1 MSKITAISQD
11 YDGCFSL
18 IPEGNI
24 EIFVEQYKTVLS
36 RHYET
41 KRSWFAQK
49 GDPDLLIK
57 QQIEKVCSDMTETFR
72 QSRSQFLAYINESVT
87 ADAELVRMYVGSDR
101 QSYQADK
108 ENDEAN
114 HNGSVYR
121 ALIEFCE
128 QQNKITP
135 KDWQL
140 EPLLAAD
147 RYDARSGINRDELRG
162 RALRLM
168 ETPQAPQLGYDA
180 MKVGPS
186 FIDMDKKKRASKWPV
201 LLNQMWDLYR
211 ENPGHELE
219 FHFID
224 DRDDVLLDIE
234 THLKTNIAELP
245 PGMVV
250 KLSKF
255 DYVSIYNHYEPEGRP
270 SLSVLAE
277 FQATAAFAEDAASAE
292 EKSLLA
298 ASASLGT
305 SSAQR
310 SEPNTKTDAISSV
323 LATTKKSKPMAELL
337 AESLTASGLVAA
349 EGIDHTAEQTT
360 TSDSP
365 SSKPAI

>member
-24 EIFVEQYKTVLS
+24 EIFVEQYKATLS
-36 RHYET
+36 RHYLT
-41 KRSWFAQK
+41 HRRRFAQK
-49 GDPDLLIK
+49 DDPDLEIK
-57 QQIEKVCSDMTETFR
+57 QQIEKVCSDMTEIFR

-108 ENDEAN
+108 TNDEAN
-114 HNGSVYR
+114 HNGSVYQ
-121 ALIEFCE
+121 ALKQFCE

-147 RYDARSGINRDELRG
+147 RYDARSGSNRSKLRG
-162 RALRLM
+162 RALKLM
-168 ETPQAPQLGYDA
+168 ENPQAPQLDYDA
-180 MKVGPS
+180 MEVSPS
-186 FIDMDKKKRASKWPV
+186 FIDMDKKPRASKWPL

-224 DRDDVLLDIE
+224 DRDDVLLDVE
-234 THLKTNIAELP
+234 AQLKANIAELP

-255 DYVSIYNHYEPEGRP
+255 DYVSIYNKCEPEGRP
-270 SLSVLAE
+270 SLAVLAE

-292 EKSLLA
+292 EKSPLA
-298 ASASLGT
+298 ASASLDT
-305 SSAQR
+305 SSAKR
-310 SEPNTKTDAISSV
+310 SEPDTKTADIASV
-323 LATTKKSKPMAELL
+323 LSTTKKSKPMAELL
-337 AESLTASGLVAA
+337 AESLTASGIMAA
-349 EGIDHTAEQTT
+349 EGIAPTSELTT